1 MQRTPYIR
9 LVSRTGIAYKPHT
22 YILPLLHV
30 SCILLSCIL
39 KRAIQS
45 IDLIYLNMPR
55 TQNDIKSKLVTPS
68 FAYWI
73 GLLENPEQ
81 RFLTKLFFVEIIC
94 ERTHKI
100 HEE

>member
-30 SCILLSCIL
+30 SCIL